1 MIQSQPLNIVHYVPI
16 ISIAEGGV
24 ARAILDW
31 CSVLAGR
38 GHRMTLIV
46 RQPGDIPPD
55 WLNHA
60 ANSNPRAIVVPAPR
74 HPGGPINPTAIKLA
88 NEAVTTA
95 DVLHLHGPWLPG
107 NRQFAGLARLRGVPY
122 VVSTHGFLDN
132 WSMQQRFLKKKLYM
146 ILFGRR
152 FMNNA
157 AAIHCTAPAEL
168 DQANKWFTNPR
179 TTVLPCLTDL
189 SPFEH
194 LPGPDSALTLL
205 PSHQATLP
213 KILFLSRLHEKK
225 GVDILIRAAAQ
236 LRDAGQ
242 SFVLL
247 IAGTGEA
254 AYKRQL
260 LDLTAKLNLTDHVHF
275 LGLITGSQ
283 KLSLYQLADI
293 FVLPTFQENFGL
305 VLAEALACGTPV
317 ITTRGTDLWPHI
329 QEAGGLITDAT
340 PAAFAAA
347 ISTLLASPDDLPA
360 LGRRGRAWVFDN
372 LAQDT
377 IARRYETLYREL
389 AHPRATTP

>member
-1 MIQSQPLNIVHYVPI
+1 
-16 ISIAEGGV
+16 
-24 ARAILDW
+24 
-31 CSVLAGR
+31 
-38 GHRMTLIV
+38 
-46 RQPGDIPPD
+46 
-55 WLNHA
+55 
-60 ANSNPRAIVVPAPR
+60 
-74 HPGGPINPTAIKLA
+74 
-88 NEAVTTA
+88 
-95 DVLHLHGPWLPG
+95 
-107 NRQFAGLARLRGVPY
+107 
-122 VVSTHGFLDN
+122 
-132 WSMQQRFLKKKLYM
+132 
-146 ILFGRR
+146 
-152 FMNNA
+152 
-157 AAIHCTAPAEL
+157 
-168 DQANKWFTNPR
+168 
-179 TTVLPCLTDL
+179 
-189 SPFEH
+189 
-194 LPGPDSALTLL
+194 LTLL

-213 KILFLSRLHEKK
+213 KILFLSLLHEKK

-347 ISTLLASPDDLPA
+347 ISKLLASPDDLPA

-377 IARRYETLYREL
+377 IARRSETLYREL